1 MCVKKM
7 AVSYKRLW
15 KVMID
20 KDVNK
25 TELCQKTGISSG
37 TMAKMTKDEPVT
49 LKILEKICDEL
60 QCDIGDIVEKIPDE
74 ETMIKENK

>member
-1 MCVKKM
+1 M
-7 AVSYKRLW
+7 AVSYKKLW

-20 KDVNK
+20 KDINK

-49 LKILEKICDEL
+49 LKVLEKICYEL
-60 QCDIGDIVEKIPDE
+60 NCDIGDIVEKISDSE
-74 ETMIKENK
+74 